1 MAPRSSSSTNRPRA
15 VIPPLRPN
23 NNRST
28 GGQEVVDP
36 TTRERFDALLPKYG
50 FMWRSMANAKLST
63 KPAQRGSVTLT
74 NKENTNPSR
83 RNVATKKTSEMETK
97 ETNIGNKQEAA
108 ESDVVAEGPSLLG
121 AILNKKAVSLS
132 VPSQDHDLCGDDCN
146 CADPILEI
154 DDDDDENNSAFDAS
168 SVNYDVEDSDDESIQ
183 LVSARKTSRKKAF
196 ILESDDDDDD
206 DDEDD
211 VDMDKSLVASPQKID
226 SDGAKKSR
234 ESTTV
239 IDELSDF
246 NPSSEDES
254 EDSSISSD
262 RSTPVVTRRNT
273 TRRTKAASSFSVSSD
288 VISDSDEESALDDD
302 DKSSSSEEE
311 WDGDMSPDEKKKQP
325 RAERINTVIILSDDE
340 EYDSE
345 SESEVEDDEQSAFT
359 ISDDDDD
366 CGSESDASDAS
377 SIVKSKTKKNPPP
390 PIRTNNTKSPRIPR
404 KKKAVLTTPKA
415 TKSTSSQSRVINFNK
430 SRDKLTS
437 ETFAEFNQ
445 RAFANQLSSV
455 KVEWS
460 KKLNTTAGIT
470 RMRGKLGEQY
480 SDSRVATIELATK
493 VIENEEQLR
502 STLLHEM
509 CHAAAWLVDG
519 VHKPPHGKVFKNWAS
534 KSMRKIKDVEV
545 TTTHDYQISYKFAWA
560 CTNAKCNV
568 VIKRHSRSVDLNK
581 HCCGKCKNK
590 LIEIEVPQKGQD
602 ISNNA
607 FTPKK
612 QRKTSEYA
620 LFVKK
625 HSANI
630 REKLARERSCSAK
643 EVSQADVMKECGAEW
658 QRRKQG
664 STNPISEMINLTL
677 G

>member
-1 MAPRSSSSTNRPRA
+1 
-15 VIPPLRPN
+15 
-23 NNRST
+23 
-28 GGQEVVDP
+28 
-36 TTRERFDALLPKYG
+36 
-50 FMWRSMANAKLST
+50 MANAKLSSSSSST
-63 KPAQRGSVTLT
+63 KSTQRGLAVD
-74 NKENTNPSR
+74 KENLKPGSS
-83 RNVATKKTSEMETK
+83 RNVVATPRTFAMKTNESNIAKKEK
-97 ETNIGNKQEAA
+97 EV
-108 ESDVVAEGPSLLG
+108 DEGPSLLD
-121 AILNKKAVSLS
+121 AILNKKAVTLS
-132 VPSQDHDLCGDDCN
+132 VPNQDHELCGDDCN

-154 DDDDDENNSAFDAS
+154 DDENNSAFDAS
-168 SVNYDVEDSDDESIQ
+168 SVNDEGQIFGDSDDESVQ
-183 LVSARKTSRKKAF
+183 LVSTRKASTRKKAF
-196 ILESDDDDDD
+196 ILESSDEE
-206 DDEDD
+206 DDEEEDD
-211 VDMDKSLVASPQKID
+211 EELDKSSIVSLQESGSNEAGNS
-226 SDGAKKSR
+226 KKLS
-234 ESTTV
+234 TV

-246 NPSSEDES
+246 NPSSGDES
-254 EDSSISSD
+254 EDTSVSSE
-262 RSTPVVTRRNT
+262 RSVPIVTRRNPS
-273 TRRTKAASSFSVSSD
+273 RRTKSAISFSVKSD
-288 VISDSDEESALDDD
+288 TNSDSDDDD
-302 DKSSSSEEE
+302 EDKSSSSEEE
-311 WDGDMSPDEKKKQP
+311 WDGDMSFDEKEVKKP
-325 RAERINTVIILSDDE
+325 RAERVNTVIILSDDE
-340 EYDSE
+340 EYESE
-345 SESEVEDDEQSAFT
+345 SESEVEDEQSAYT

-366 CGSESDASDAS
+366 CSSESDVSDAS
-377 SIVKSKTKKNPPP
+377 SIVENKTKKTRPP
-390 PIRTNNTKSPRIPR
+390 PIRKNTKSPRIPR
-404 KKKAVLTTPKA
+404 KKSAVLTIPKVV
-415 TKSTSSQSRVINFNK
+415 TKPTLSKPKVVNFNK

-445 RAFANQLSSV
+445 LAFANQLSSV

-470 RMRGKLGEQY
+470 RMKGKLGEKY

-568 VIKRHSRSVDLNK
+568 VIKRHSRSIDPNK
-581 HCCGKCKNK
+581 QCCGKCMNK

-625 HSANI
+625 HSASI
-630 REKLARERSCSAK
+630 REKLARERSCSPK
-643 EVSQADVMKECGAEW
+643 EVSQAEVMKECGAEW

-664 STNPISEMINLTL
+664 SSSNPISEIINLTL

>member
-1 MAPRSSSSTNRPRA
+1 MDKENYSNQGRSSS
-15 VIPPLRPN
+15 
-23 NNRST
+23 
-28 GGQEVVDP
+28 
-36 TTRERFDALLPKYG
+36 
-50 FMWRSMANAKLST
+50 
-63 KPAQRGSVTLT
+63 
-74 NKENTNPSR
+74 
-83 RNVATKKTSEMETK
+83 RNVIATRTSAMKTNEIDNIVNNKKEV
-97 ETNIGNKQEAA
+97 
-108 ESDVVAEGPSLLG
+108 DEGPSLLD

-132 VPSQDHDLCGDDCN
+132 VPNQDHELCGDDCN

-154 DDDDDENNSAFDAS
+154 EDDDDENNSAFDAS
-168 SVNYDVEDSDDESIQ
+168 SVNDEGQIFGDSDDESVQ
-183 LVSARKTSRKKAF
+183 LVSTRKASTRKKAF
-196 ILESDDDDDD
+196 ILESEEEEED
-206 DDEDD
+206 DDEEDE
-211 VDMDKSLVASPQKID
+211 MEKSSIVSSQEID
-226 SDGAKKSR
+226 SDGPDDSKKSP
-234 ESTTV
+234 TV

-246 NPSSEDES
+246 NPSSGDES
-254 EDSSISSD
+254 EDTSVSSE
-262 RSTPVVTRRNT
+262 RSVPVVTRRNPS
-273 TRRTKAASSFSVSSD
+273 RRTKSALSFSVSSD
-288 VISDSDEESALDDD
+288 FNSDSDDDD

-311 WDGDMSPDEKKKQP
+311 WDGDISLDEKEVKKS
-325 RAERINTVIILSDDE
+325 RAERVNTVIILSDDE

-345 SESEVEDDEQSAFT
+345 SESEVEDEQSAFT

-366 CGSESDASDAS
+366 DSISDSDAS
-377 SIVKSKTKKNPPP
+377 SIVENKTKKNRPP
-390 PIRTNNTKSPRIPR
+390 PIHKNTTSPRIPR
-404 KKKAVLTTPKA
+404 KKKAVLTTPKEV
-415 TKSTSSQSRVINFNK
+415 TKPTTSKPRVINFNK

-445 RAFANQLSSV
+445 LAFANQLSSV
-455 KVEWS
+455 KVDWS

-470 RMRGKLGEQY
+470 RMRGKLGEKY

-568 VIKRHSRSVDLNK
+568 VIKRHSRSIDPNK
-581 HCCGKCKNK
+581 QCCGRCTNK
-590 LIEIEVPQKGQD
+590 LIEIEVPRKGQD
-602 ISNNA
+602 ISNNT

-625 HSANI
+625 HSASI
-630 REKLARERSCSAK
+630 REKLAKERSCRPK

-664 STNPISEMINLTL
+664 SSSNPISEIINLTL

>member
-1 MAPRSSSSTNRPRA
+1 MDKE
-15 VIPPLRPN
+15 N
-23 NNRST
+23 NN
-28 GGQEVVDP
+28 
-36 TTRERFDALLPKYG
+36 
-50 FMWRSMANAKLST
+50 
-63 KPAQRGSVTLT
+63 LT
-74 NKENTNPSR
+74 PVSL
-83 RNVATKKTSEMETK
+83 RNVATRTFAMETNKNDIVSNGK
-97 ETNIGNKQEAA
+97 EAG
-108 ESDVVAEGPSLLG
+108 EGPSLLD
-121 AILNKKAVSLS
+121 AILNKKAVTLS
-132 VPSQDHDLCGDDCN
+132 VPSQDHELCGEDCN

-154 DDDDDENNSAFDAS
+154 DDDDENNSVFDDAS
-168 SVNYDVEDSDDESIQ
+168 SFNDQGQIFGDSDNDESVQ
-183 LVSARKTSRKKAF
+183 LVSTRKTSARKKAI
-196 ILESDDDDDD
+196 ILESDD
-206 DDEDD
+206 EEENEE
-211 VDMDKSLVASPQKID
+211 DKSSIVSSQESDSNRASN
-226 SDGAKKSR
+226 SKKSA
-234 ESTTV
+234 TV
-239 IDELSDF
+239 IDEQSDF
-246 NPSSEDES
+246 NPSSGDES
-254 EDSSISSD
+254 EDTSVSSE
-262 RSTPVVTRRNT
+262 RSVPVVTRRNPS
-273 TRRTKAASSFSVSSD
+273 RRTKSAVSFSVNSD
-288 VISDSDEESALDDD
+288 SNSDSDDDG
-302 DKSSSSEEE
+302 KSSSSEEE
-311 WDGDMSPDEKKKQP
+311 WDGDMTFDEKELKKS
-325 RAERINTVIILSDDE
+325 RAERVNTVIILSDDE
-340 EYDSE
+340 EYESE
-345 SESEVEDDEQSAFT
+345 SESEVEDEQSAYA

-366 CGSESDASDAS
+366 DSISDSDDSDAS
-377 SIVKSKTKKNPPP
+377 SVAETKTKKNRPP
-390 PIRTNNTKSPRIPR
+390 PIRMNTKSPRIPR
-404 KKKAVLTTPKA
+404 KKSAVLTTPKV
-415 TKSTSSQSRVINFNK
+415 TKPAPSKSRVVNFNK

-445 RAFANQLSSV
+445 LAFANQLSSV

-470 RMRGKLGEQY
+470 RMRGKLGEKY

-568 VIKRHSRSVDLNK
+568 VIKRHSRSIDTNK
-581 HCCGKCKNK
+581 QCCGKCKNK

-625 HSANI
+625 HSASI
-630 REKLARERSCSAK
+630 REKLARERSCSPKA
-643 EVSQADVMKECGAEW
+643 VSQADVMKECGAEW

-664 STNPISEMINLTL
+664 SSSNPISEIINLTL
-677 G
+677 

>member
-1 MAPRSSSSTNRPRA
+1 MDKE
-15 VIPPLRPN
+15 N
-23 NNRST
+23 NN
-28 GGQEVVDP
+28 
-36 TTRERFDALLPKYG
+36 
-50 FMWRSMANAKLST
+50 
-63 KPAQRGSVTLT
+63 LT
-74 NKENTNPSR
+74 PVSL
-83 RNVATKKTSEMETK
+83 RNVATRTFAMETNKNDIVSNGK
-97 ETNIGNKQEAA
+97 EAGG
-108 ESDVVAEGPSLLG
+108 GPSLLD
-121 AILNKKAVSLS
+121 AILNKRAVTLS
-132 VPSQDHDLCGDDCN
+132 VPSQDHELCGEDCN

-154 DDDDDENNSAFDAS
+154 DDDDENNSVFDDAS
-168 SVNYDVEDSDDESIQ
+168 SFNDQGQIFGDSDNDESVQ
-183 LVSARKTSRKKAF
+183 LVSTRKASARKKAF
-196 ILESDDDDDD
+196 ILESDDD
-206 DDEDD
+206 EEEEENEE
-211 VDMDKSLVASPQKID
+211 DKSSIIVSSQESDSNRASN
-226 SDGAKKSR
+226 SKKSA
-234 ESTTV
+234 TV
-239 IDELSDF
+239 IDEQSDF
-246 NPSSEDES
+246 NPSSGDES
-254 EDSSISSD
+254 EDTSVSSE
-262 RSTPVVTRRNT
+262 RSVPVVTRRNPS
-273 TRRTKAASSFSVSSD
+273 RRTKSAVSFSVNSD
-288 VISDSDEESALDDD
+288 SNSDSDDDG
-302 DKSSSSEEE
+302 KSSSSEEE
-311 WDGDMSPDEKKKQP
+311 WDGDMTFDEKEVKKS
-325 RAERINTVIILSDDE
+325 RAERVNTVIILSDDE
-340 EYDSE
+340 EYESE
-345 SESEVEDDEQSAFT
+345 SESEVEDEQSAYA

-366 CGSESDASDAS
+366 DSISDSDDCDAS
-377 SIVKSKTKKNPPP
+377 SVVETKTKKNRSP
-390 PIRTNNTKSPRIPR
+390 PIRMNTKSPRIPR
-404 KKKAVLTTPKA
+404 KKSAVLTTPKV
-415 TKSTSSQSRVINFNK
+415 TKPAPSKSRVVNFNK

-445 RAFANQLSSV
+445 LAFANQLSSV

-470 RMRGKLGEQY
+470 RMRGKLGEKY

-568 VIKRHSRSVDLNK
+568 VIKRHSRSIDTNK
-581 HCCGKCKNK
+581 QCCGKCKNK

-625 HSANI
+625 HSASI
-630 REKLARERSCSAK
+630 REKLARERSCSPKA
-643 EVSQADVMKECGAEW
+643 VSQADVMKECGAEW

-664 STNPISEMINLTL
+664 SSSNPISEIINLTL
-677 G
+677 

>member
-1 MAPRSSSSTNRPRA
+1 
-15 VIPPLRPN
+15 
-23 NNRST
+23 
-28 GGQEVVDP
+28 
-36 TTRERFDALLPKYG
+36 
-50 FMWRSMANAKLST
+50 MANAKLST
-63 KPAQRGSVTLT
+63 KSTQRGSVAVM

-83 RNVATKKTSEMETK
+83 RNVATITSETETK
-97 ETNIGNKQEAA
+97 EINIGNKQEAA
-108 ESDVVAEGPSLLG
+108 ESAVVAEGPSLLG

-132 VPSQDHDLCGDDCN
+132 VPSQEHDLCGDNCN

-154 DDDDDENNSAFDAS
+154 DDDNDDDDDENNSAFDAS
-168 SVNYDVEDSDDESIQ
+168 SINYDVEDSDDESIQ

-206 DDEDD
+206 DEEDD
-211 VDMDKSLVASPQKID
+211 VEMDKSLVVSPQKID
-226 SDGAKKSR
+226 GDGAKKSR

-246 NPSSEDES
+246 NSSSEDES
-254 EDSSISSD
+254 EDSFISSD
-262 RSTPVVTRRNT
+262 RSAPVVTRRNP
-273 TRRTKAASSFSVSSD
+273 TRRTKAALPFSVNSD

-311 WDGDMSPDEKKKQP
+311 WDGDMSPDEKKVKQP

-366 CGSESDASDAS
+366 CSSESDDSVAS
-377 SIVKSKTKKNPPP
+377 SFVKSKTKKNPPP
-390 PIRTNNTKSPRIPR
+390 PTHTNTKSPRIPR
-404 KKKAVLTTPKA
+404 KKKAVLTNPKA
-415 TKSTSSQSRVINFNK
+415 TKSTSSQSRVVNFNK

-437 ETFAEFNQ
+437 ETFTEFNQ

-625 HSANI
+625 HSASI

-664 STNPISEMINLTL
+664 SSTNPISEMINLTL